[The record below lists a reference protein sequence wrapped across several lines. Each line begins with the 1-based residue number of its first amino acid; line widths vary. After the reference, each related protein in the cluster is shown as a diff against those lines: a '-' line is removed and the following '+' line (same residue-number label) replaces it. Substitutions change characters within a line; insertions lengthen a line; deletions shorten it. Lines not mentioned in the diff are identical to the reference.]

1 MSNSIDPTMFPATP
15 LSPSGTSTSS
25 TNLLQ
30 QSTGLSAIGGYG
42 SVSTEDRNSWFA
54 AMAKAWGQV
63 LDKQAEVV
71 TQLSDQI
78 SNGGNDMPSQATQ
91 LTAETERLSF
101 LSTNASTATNS
112 IGQALDTLGRKQ

>member
-1 MSNSIDPTMFPATP
+1 MFPATP